1 MRDQKNA
8 LDRKVKRAARAAR
21 LRKRSGPR
29 PRRLTARENKKVKDP
44 DASIRGIKR
53 ETMQASGYLTLAAFA
68 KWTRERVR
76 LAHCP
81 RE

>member
-1 MRDQKNA
+1 MK
-8 LDRKVKRAARAAR
+8 
-21 LRKRSGPR
+21 
-29 PRRLTARENKKVKDP
+29 NKKINGSLPHGNSTTAKSYRFHTVKYP
-44 DASIRGIKR
+44 DASIRGIKL